1 MQKEKKYEI
10 CFILGENHT
19 EDKAK
24 EISKEVVR
32 IIEKRGGKLER
43 EFFWGKRKLAYP
55 IKRNS
60 FGYYFIFVFV
70 ADPVMVNKMTKD
82 LSLDEH
88 ILRYLTTDYLENT
101 AFWEENGGEK
111 RERKEGERIPAVLR
125 KREKRIAGEKKEV
138 KKKEEIAPVEVV
150 EEEKDLASKP
160 EEVKRAGEE
169 AEEIKE
175 VKQEKPK
182 AAEVIKRKEGLGEWL
197 L

>member
-1 MQKEKKYEI
+1 MNKQKLDKSKLSRKNKWWGANGHKRKYMQKEKKYEI

-82 LSLDEH
+82 LGLDEQV
-88 ILRYLTTDYLENT
+88 LRYLTTDYLENT

-111 RERKEGERIPAVLR
+111 RERKEGE
-125 KREKRIAGEKKEV
+125 KREE
-138 KKKEEIAPVEVV
+138 
-150 EEEKDLASKP
+150 
-160 EEVKRAGEE
+160 
-169 AEEIKE
+169 
-175 VKQEKPK
+175 
-182 AAEVIKRKEGLGEWL
+182 RKEKEWRR
-197 L
+197 